1 VRPVHD
7 GCEHDGRLGVRRD
20 WQHIYARNRSGR
32 ALGALSVA
40 PGDDLPGPRCQS
52 CLRGLTRHWVTAC
65 KLRVQEMVLG
75 GICGLRG

>member
-52 CLRGLTRHWVTAC
+52 CLRFHQRAVPQPDAIALSVSSDFENAFGDR
-65 KLRVQEMVLG
+65 
-75 GICGLRG
+75 